1 MSKHTD
7 DRRQFKEK
15 NSAVDCFLFEVIYS
29 DHHIWIPYVA
39 YSLMG
44 EPERVLH

>member
-7 DRRQFKEK
+7 DKER

-29 DHHIWIPYVA
+29 DHRMWIPYVA

-44 EPERVLH
+44 EYERALH